1 MELQELKV
9 SNRAGKGTGPSRR
22 VRVQGN
28 VPGVVYGGEQG
39 PIHIQLN
46 ARAFQKLI
54 HAAAGEHAIVQLR
67 FEDTPNLDSPAI
79 LKELQHHPVRNEV
92 VHADFMRIRLDQK
105 ISTSVAIKLVGTP
118 VGIVNG
124 GVLDVQ
130 LRELEIECL
139 ALEVP
144 DSVEVDISA
153 LDVGDSIHVDA
164 ITVREGIDVITES
177 DRTIAAVH
185 APRVVKEE
193 TAETV
198 EAGAV
203 PEVGKEAAK
212 DED

>member
-67 FEDTPNLDSPAI
+67 FEDTPDLDSPAI

-105 ISTSVAIKLVGTP
+105 ITTSIAIKLVGTP

-144 DSVEVDISA
+144 ESVEVD
-153 LDVGDSIHVDA
+153 
-164 ITVREGIDVITES
+164 ITVREGIDIITES